1 MPPLRG
7 KDASGQLGRLHI
19 THAGVEMRKEG
30 DEELERIKKR
40 KIEEMMRSMSNRT
53 EEEKRPM
60 KTLGKP
66 LDLTDFTFKKFVE
79 ENSVAVVDCWAPWCG
94 PCRFVSPIIEEL
106 ARDYIGKISFG
117 KLNVD
122 QNRKVAT
129 QYGIMSIPT
138 LLVYKK
144 GKLVDQ
150 IVGAMPRQMLEPR
163 ITKHL

>member
-1 MPPLRG
+1 
-7 KDASGQLGRLHI
+7 
-19 THAGVEMRKEG
+19 MREKE

-40 KIEEMMRSMSNRT
+40 KIEEMMRSLSNRP
-53 EEEKRPM
+53 EEENRLM

-66 LDLTDFTFKKFVE
+66 LDLTDFTFQKFIE

-94 PCRFVSPIIEEL
+94 PCRIVSPVIEEL

-129 QYGIMSIPT
+129 QYGIVSIPT
-138 LLVYKK
+138 LLVYKN
-144 GKLVDQ
+144 GKLVDR

-163 ITKHL
+163 IAKHL